1 MKKNCILLFAMTL
14 IIAFCFTPSVMAKK
28 IEYLGHYYN
37 GKVNKQKIPEGEG
50 GILIA
55 DVAVFGTFNANNI
68 TNVKIETDWIKISGA
83 ISFDESDRIMVKAG
97 SNISSTV
104 YLSSTMKYIST
115 EESLKKSLGVVS
127 HVFQKT
133 LEKDSI
139 VDLASTHADFYVSAK
154 IAELA
159 PNPPTIM
166 SHIHAELVP
175 IEISHNVKVPTIGGG
190 YSLQTAKRQT
200 KIYKVEKR
208 IEEIEYRLDNYK
220 DKYGRIWNVSGPK
233 TKWLRCAGKVTY
245 PNGSYIKTDEEGIV
259 KEWEINYPNGFVLK
273 YNQGTGQRVIY
284 SDGTIINFTT
294 NYDKNFNYYISSTE
308 INSEEL
314 YEIIFPK
321 SQISKLS
328 SKEIVKLINEK
339 VSQAFGHYKFHNNFD
354 NGKNYYGLYVYDGDR
369 NNHIGNY
376 YSDDGV
382 YISNKEQAAKK
393 AEAEKKAQQAEDAK
407 EQAAFNQLSK
417 KYGKKYAAAFMNG
430 DVIVGMPE
438 GLIKKY
444 IHKIKSQST
453 TSKTYYLLPYYG
465 APDYKRT
472 MTVYVTNGR
481 VTGFVDHR

>member
-1 MKKNCILLFAMTL
+1 MTL

-55 DVAVFGTFNANNI
+55 DVAVLGTFDANYI
-68 TNVKIETDWIKISGA
+68 TNAQIETDWIEIRGN
-83 ISFDESDRIMVKAG
+83 ISFDESDRITVKAG
-97 SNISSTV
+97 SNIYNTV
-104 YLSSTMKYIST
+104 YTTSIGIST
-115 EESLKKSLGVVS
+115 EYDLKTMS
-127 HVFQKT
+127 HVFHKV

-139 VDLASTHADFYVSAK
+139 VDLSSTQADIYVPTK
-154 IAELA
+154 VAELA
-159 PNPPTIM
+159 PNPPTII

-175 IEISHNVKVPTIGGG
+175 IEISYEAKDFTGRKTG
-190 YSLQTAKRQT
+190 QWAKRQT
-200 KIYKVEKR
+200 KIYKTEEK
-208 IEEIEYRLDNYK
+208 INQSEYRLDNYK
-220 DKYGRIWNVSGPK
+220 DKFGRVWNVSGPK

-245 PNGSYIKTDEEGIV
+245 PNGSYIETDEEGIV

-328 SKEIVKLINEK
+328 SKEIVKLINKK
-339 VSQAFGHYKFHNNFD
+339 VSQAFAHYKFHNNFD

-465 APDYKRT
+465 APDKKRT
-472 MTVYVTNGR
+472 TTVFVNNGR